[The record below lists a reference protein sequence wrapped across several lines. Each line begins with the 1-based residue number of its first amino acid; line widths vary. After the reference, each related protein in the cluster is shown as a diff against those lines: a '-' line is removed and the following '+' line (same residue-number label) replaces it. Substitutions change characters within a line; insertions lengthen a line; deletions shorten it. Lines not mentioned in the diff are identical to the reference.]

1 MTPRTLKLNAHRT
14 LTYYTPEDVADLN
27 DRLRVLQASHD
38 QLLKDFNR
46 VCAERNRLS
55 DWVDRLQADQD
66 DDNA

>member
-14 LTYYTPEDVADLN
+14 LTYYTPEDVAALN

-55 DWVDRLQADQD
+55 DQLDALRADQD